1 MITRCKHFRLGKK
14 SRHPLGVD
22 PLNEEFSRLIDFA
35 GWTQAHAAK
44 ELGLH
49 PVTVNK
55 IVNGKQRPSVTTLRL
70 LSELSGGA
78 INLPGEKLGSRMMTE
93 GVVPYLAEG
102 LEAELL
108 RLFKQLPKD
117 RRENLLQNA
126 RFMLSPVVPEP
137 IEEPKVEPSRAETG
151 GVKSANFA
159 NFTSEVP
166 DDQQNDEKLPELPL
180 VPEPTG
186 KWAKVYGPHQP
197 PKYIPPPSG
206 GPPPMRYATGK
217 PSEKKDKPQ

>member
-1 MITRCKHFRLGKK
+1 MLCNVTFAVSMITM
-14 SRHPLGVD
+14 D
-22 PLNEEFSRLIDFA
+22 PENEEFARLLESS
-35 GWTQAHAAK
+35 GWSQVYAAQQ
-44 ELGLH
+44 LGLH
-49 PVTVNK
+49 RGTISQ
-55 IVNGKQRPSVTTLRL
+55 IVNGHQRVSRTSLRL
-70 LSELSGGA
+70 LAELTGGS
-78 INLPGEKLGSRMMTE
+78 INLPGEKIGSRMISD

-117 RRENLLQNA
+117 RRDNLLQTV

-137 IEEPKVEPSRAETG
+137 IQEPKMEPSRAETG
-151 GVKSANFA
+151 GVKSATVA
-159 NFTSEVP
+159 DFTSEVP
-166 DDQQNDEKLPELPL
+166 DNQQNQETLPELPL

-206 GPPPMRYATGK
+206 APPPMRYATGK